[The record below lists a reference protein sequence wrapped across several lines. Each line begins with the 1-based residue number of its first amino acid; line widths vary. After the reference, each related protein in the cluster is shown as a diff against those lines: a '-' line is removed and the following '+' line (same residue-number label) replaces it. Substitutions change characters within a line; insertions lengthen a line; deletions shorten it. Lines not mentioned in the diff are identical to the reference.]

1 MSSNST
7 NPQGGPEVTPAPV
20 LVMAPAPGTTTTA
33 ATTPKAS
40 LAEATSALLGPP
52 RSDVQTSGF
61 VFYILGPRRGLPNR
75 ALWATYAELLSWTTI
90 TSNTEPQWISRAMR
104 SIYVGETPASQLIP
118 PALTP
123 GTVVARVRIHT
134 ARILINGV
142 QYDYQVASGP
152 PVDVTLALQSEN
164 ADWIRLATPNGI
176 APASR
181 LVQAVCVAGEIPFGR
196 FVRHPQA
203 PVSQGKWE
211 DRLTTFLTDIQS
223 PVLSSS
229 GLGFDAQT
237 KLPWG
242 PGSNNETIISASP
255 YLLEVRLPNNTAEL
269 TSPLVAL
276 PDRERLAARRY
287 DAARSQF
294 QSAFR
299 TLADALNQLKPVS
312 PLVPGTRPRWSTF
325 ELNDRRAVPG
335 FYWDMRMQDPPLP
348 VVAVNTLRF
357 EPGVWSL
364 VFADQPLG
372 VPNVTPRGTLTA
384 SPLVKILPID
394 PAHPAILLVN
404 VRNAENPSPAVAG
417 SPTLEYSIKPVN
429 VDGTDV
435 LSESIQCTS
444 ILTTY
449 NPALV
454 AKRLRA
460 IGKLPEPGIAPLDP
474 SVGNSLLLS
483 GTTPPAPL
491 VDDRIHPPVLFGV
504 MPLKDGWAQ
513 LPFLNVTEQILVDSL
528 PMKPEP
534 DSGRVI
540 LSGGASFGTDRA
552 ELPPSPGEPV
562 WNLTLLDAEAYDGT
576 WTLESLKLTSIS
588 LKMKTPELIVEGLI
602 WLANETPTAADL
614 LPSFDNWVACVE
626 PIVLRTPAAN
636 DPVPSPFLIRLDGLN
651 FSETHASGGNDDTPV
666 YSVPHLNAWTFTYV
680 ANDRQLTIDVPKPGG
695 GTTPVTRSIYSHLV
709 ENSKFNPFEVWQ
721 EKPLVWRRHG
731 RAPMI
736 QSLPLTQTLTPP
748 NIPSASRQLFPFEL
762 PLVERV
768 PLPSLPDVPLPALP
782 GVWQFTATGA
792 GDWPTIASGHK
803 PAVGD
808 GLKLVSLSIPGLEYD
823 RDATVGLVQ
832 AADDTDRFMPVQ
844 FRHDLPFLDE
854 VNALAVLPKDD
865 KPLPPEIAPAAPQE
879 GEGLTRSEYREHWT
893 HLADLAFF
901 AAADASP
908 SLVSD
913 GRVFVAGLIEPLRW
927 PVNALFSTSVYPG
940 MITFQ
945 DDNGRSLVLSGEFQD
960 ALRGF
965 EGTFQSNAANQTLA
979 LASATSAEFQVTGGS
994 MLAKLDPGQSIRDQR
1009 GIERGA
1015 TRPALDQN
1023 FLRTHIKIIQVHNV
1037 TGSTTP
1043 LADSEFDL
1051 CTALTPILLTTTTSD
1066 QWNFWFRDLPVDV
1079 TNSQFQRDRCENPPR
1094 RDSSEP
1100 RHPQRRGINNPAA
1113 MSRQLIAL
1121 NGYEWR
1127 LGAANGA
1134 ALQIGPLQFY
1144 PLSFEVAVFN
1154 PSAQNAS
1161 NPNPESLKSFQMVGR
1176 LHLPIEMGAE
1186 DPEETEPIQRSNA
1199 VRLTFLAGK
1208 LTSIALEL
1216 PDADEEPLPA
1226 GPLINEWPLS
1236 GASGAP
1242 VLRWNS
1248 ITLNKDAG
1256 QNNISIS
1263 VDFQLHYYSH
1273 GVSWTLPP
1281 KTLTIPFTGRPNPV
1295 NYAASDFITPPVPPA
1310 SPAPPSG
1317 VAIDSAVLQ
1326 LDFNRVAT
1334 ASRGH
1339 AYSVM
1344 WKFTWGEAD
1353 QLQLVANYT
1362 EMVVS
1367 SVAPAPPPAPPA
1379 PVLTANL
1386 KHGTRLISLDLS
1398 EIARTEPLLPTLDE
1412 GVVQVQW
1419 SAVQRLTQFQV
1430 LPGFSLRAPTQDDEN
1445 QRAAKGYGIL
1455 SFRMTDQP
1463 GRPPLLKVLGGSLEA
1478 LFACYWGVPL
1488 RAKFNQQ
1495 TAREQVMGSSA
1506 GHVDVSYVSTF
1517 STTSKWIFELSLNGF
1532 LDINNII
1539 SWPMLAQPLTPTAAA
1554 TDNLITI
1561 PAVRPAGT
1569 LPKPD
1574 HLRHSIRIFLNQ
1586 HIVPIAALEP
1596 SQADTTLLR
1605 FKSSGSWTTLA
1616 TVEHQLAWVEFN
1628 TDFFP
1633 RTQGDLRMTTLQE
1646 VRFAAP
1652 AAMAATIRGVA
1663 NSQTLNMSFSSSFNN
1678 EATATTRPVEES
1690 IRGEFSRAMKEGLAG
1705 TNGVLTQA
1713 AQNAPDTIVVHAS
1726 TPAFLRTETTT
1737 RVQPANLSYLP
1748 SGTTQAIL
1756 SSLDDF
1762 SNSTDEPGWL
1772 LLNFP
1777 FLGRLQPQDDS
1788 FDLQTLP
1795 AGTTWQFRTDPIL
1808 HILINQ
1814 LHPTVAL
1821 SPLALAFANRENTT
1835 PRRIPLSEFDLARN
1849 RLFRRLDPSSLVE
1862 SWFRLTVTP
1871 QVLASRD
1878 PAESLSS
1885 LNGVRSVMASV
1896 PTDDPGTLGRP
1907 EALARVYNPL
1917 RRSLPPSLD
1926 DQTEGDPS
1934 LAATNSPLIWNP
1946 QSRHFIETAGILD
1959 NSPTHSNV
1967 GLQIYSF
1974 LGPGV
1979 MIEQAGVIPRT
1990 RITQRRAAAT
2000 LVPPRLKVG
2009 TQDNPQPVSL
2019 AACPY
2024 LGLEFASS
2032 RLADTG
2038 DDSGYTWVLALSELV
2053 VLDARQRA
2061 TQVIATR
2068 FWYPLPDT
2076 PDLPAVYPLIR
2087 AWALSTWESLAID
2100 SPAAIVRLREMY
2112 RAPEGDPAG
2121 VAIVYRFLSPERGK
2135 QSSSPARRAAALR
2148 TGPTQLRFTQGQY
2161 GGEMM
2166 PPAALLPFEIAPP
2179 QLSGVQP
2186 LRITEREDAGWP
2198 WGYSGM
2204 RFSVRQTENGAGVA
2218 GPPVKISAHTVAT
2231 EGRLWWQSLAEN
2243 VQYHVSL
2250 EAGARKVLPKLF
2262 RAAAIPAFLPSWPG
2276 IPLPD
2281 GGDLGNAI
2289 ATRAPGAAETL
2300 VWQPVLPGGYTQ
2312 IVTGTRP
2319 GVPYAFRSQI
2329 QTQDVATGQSVIS
2342 GGLPVLH
2349 RAPRPILLPANREGH
2364 NDTALQT
2371 WHSLFQPTETRRSS
2385 NSPVDNAILALKP
2398 NPVGLELELFGSSP
2412 KSIKNGGIPVS
2423 SDVEQTW
2430 DGTLRFQFVQ
2440 ATNTQWNLQAEL
2452 VDGDQGFAFGGVIR
2466 TSATATGAIDFP
2478 PSNLAAVTKW
2488 LKQQPH
2494 GKAVSVRVHA
2504 NYHDTDLNRV
2514 KTFRQT
2520 LTFPLRIVVDQGVFR
2535 LPFEPK
2541 YILFE
2546 DPEYNRRLV
2555 TTTAQ
2560 RTQFVVFSATES
2572 DTVTLSLDRREYNPT
2587 GPIYFLFFSPTRVA
2601 VSGTVALRRVR
2612 PDPSNPAGAT
2622 TDVITP
2628 VVQLDNGQLPRNE
2641 AEMDLTSLT
2650 SSLVNGGHPPLQ
2662 AGDSLVFTL
2671 SVTSSVGR
2679 VTKDDQVSVTV
2690 TIVEKPV
2697 NPVPEAGYAL
2707 LRQGKDA
2714 SVECVR
2720 FAFGPKASRIE
2731 LLDPEDLKQ
2740 QVVRRRAIFRWFDSR
2755 RVGGEYVDVLQKITT
2770 LGSTHF
2776 PEFSE

>member
-1 MSSNST
+1 MSTNST
-7 NPQGGPEVTPAPV
+7 NPQAGPEVAPAPV
-20 LVMAPAPGTTTTA
+20 LVMAPSPTTTTA
-33 ATTPKAS
+33 TVKTS

-52 RSDVQTSGF
+52 RSDVLTSGF
-61 VFYILGPRRGLPNR
+61 MFYILGPRRGLPNR

-90 TSNTEPQWISRAMR
+90 TSTTEPRWISRAMR
-104 SIYVGETPASQLIP
+104 SLYVGETPASQLVP
-118 PALTP
+118 PALVP
-123 GTVVARVRIHT
+123 GTVVARVRIYT
-134 ARILINGV
+134 ARIFINGL
-142 QYDYQVASGP
+142 QYDYQVASGA

-164 ADWIRLATPNGI
+164 ADWIRIATPNGV
-176 APASR
+176 APSSR

-203 PVSQGKWE
+203 PASQGKWE
-211 DRLTTFLTDIQS
+211 ERLLFLKDIQS

-229 GLGFDAQT
+229 GLAFDAQT

-242 PGSNNETIISASP
+242 PGLDHETVISASP
-255 YLLEVRLPNNTAEL
+255 YLLEVRLPNNTTEL

-287 DAARSQF
+287 DGARSEF

-312 PLVPGTRPRWSTF
+312 PLAPGTQPRWSTF

-348 VVAVNTLRF
+348 SVAVNTLRF

-372 VPNVTPRGTLTA
+372 VPNLTPRGTLTA
-384 SPLVKILPID
+384 SPLVKILRD
-394 PAHPAILLVN
+394 PAHPEKLLVKMSD
-404 VRNAENPSPAVAG
+404 VEIPEPAAAG
-417 SPTLEYSIKPVN
+417 SPTVEYSIKPVTVN
-429 VDGTDV
+429 GTV
-435 LSESIQCTS
+435 SLSESFQCTA

-454 AKRLRA
+454 AKQLRA
-460 IGKLPEPGIAPLDP
+460 IGNLPEPGLAPLDP
-474 SVGNSLLLS
+474 SIGNSLLLS

-491 VDDRIHPPVLFGV
+491 VDDRIHPPVLFGA

-534 DSGRVI
+534 DFGRVI
-540 LSGGASFGTDRA
+540 LSGGASFGTDRE

-562 WNLTLLDAEAYDGT
+562 WSLTLLDAEGYDGT
-576 WTLESLKLTSIS
+576 WTLEFLKLTSIS
-588 LKMKTPELIVEGLI
+588 LTMKTPELIVEGLI

-614 LPSFDNWVACVE
+614 LPSFDNWVACIE
-626 PIVLRTPAAN
+626 PIVLRTPAVN
-636 DPVPSPFLIRLDGLN
+636 DPCPSPFLIRLDALN
-651 FSETHASGGNDDTPV
+651 FTETHASGGNDDTPV
-666 YSVPHLNAWTFTYV
+666 YSVPHLNGWTFSYV
-680 ANDRQLTIDVPKPGG
+680 TNDRPLTIDVPKPGG

-709 ENSKFNPFEVWQ
+709 EYSKFDPFEVW
-721 EKPLVWRRHG
+721 KDTPLAWRRHG

-762 PLVERV
+762 PLVERTR
-768 PLPSLPDVPLPALP
+768 LPALP
-782 GVWQFTATGA
+782 GAWQFTATGA
-792 GDWPTIASGHK
+792 GDWPTIASSHK

-823 RDATVGLVQ
+823 RDAAVGLIQ
-832 AADDTDRFMPVQ
+832 AADETDRFMPVQ

-865 KPLPPEIAPAAPQE
+865 KPLPPEIAPAALPE
-879 GEGLTRSEYREHWT
+879 GEGLARGDYGEHWT

-901 AAADASP
+901 AAADASH

-940 MITFQ
+940 MVSFQ
-945 DDNGRSLVLSGEFQD
+945 DDNGRSLVLSGEFDD

-965 EGTFQSNAANQTLA
+965 EGTFQSNATNQTLA
-979 LASATSAEFQVTGGS
+979 LASVTTAGFQVTGGS
-994 MLAKLDPGQSIRDQR
+994 MLAKLAPGQSIRDQR

-1015 TRPALDQN
+1015 TRPALDEK

-1037 TGSTTP
+1037 TGSATP
-1043 LADSEFDL
+1043 LADSGFDL
-1051 CTALTPILLTTTTSD
+1051 CTALAPMVLQTTAND
-1066 QWNFWFRDLPVDV
+1066 QWNFWFRDLPIDV

-1094 RDSSEP
+1094 REPNEP

-1127 LGAANGA
+1127 LGAANST

-1154 PSAQNAS
+1154 PSAPSTS
-1161 NPNPESLKSFQMVGR
+1161 NPSPESLKSFQVVGR
-1176 LHLPIEMGAE
+1176 LHLPIEMGA
-1186 DPEETEPIQRSNA
+1186 DNPEETEPIQRSNA
-1199 VRLTFLAGK
+1199 VRLTFEAGK
-1208 LTSIALEL
+1208 LTSIALER

-1226 GPLINEWPLS
+1226 GPLINEWLLS

-1256 QNNISIS
+1256 HNNISIS

-1273 GVSWTLPP
+1273 GVSWTLPS

-1295 NYAASDFITPPVPPA
+1295 NYLAGDFIAPP
-1310 SPAPPSG
+1310 PAPPSG

-1326 LDFNRVAT
+1326 LDFNRAST
-1334 ASRGH
+1334 APRGH
-1339 AYSVM
+1339 AYSVT
-1344 WKFTWGEAD
+1344 WKITWGETD

-1362 EMVVS
+1362 EMVVAP
-1367 SVAPAPPPAPPA
+1367 VAPVTPAAPPVPA
-1379 PVLTANL
+1379 LTANL
-1386 KHGTRLISLDLS
+1386 KHGNRLISLDLS
-1398 EIARTEPLLPTLDE
+1398 DVTGTEPLLPTLDE

-1430 LPGFSLRAPTQDDEN
+1430 LPGFSLRAPAEDDVN

-1463 GRPPLLKVLGGSLEA
+1463 GRAPLLKVLGGSFEA
-1478 LFACYWGVPL
+1478 LFACDWGVPL

-1495 TAREQVMGSSA
+1495 TARQQVLGSSA
-1506 GHVDVSYVSTF
+1506 GHVDLSYVSTF
-1517 STTSKWIFELSLNGF
+1517 SATNKWIFELSLNGF
-1532 LDINNII
+1532 IDVNNII
-1539 SWPMLAQPLTPTAAA
+1539 SWPMLAQPLTPTGAA

-1596 SQADTTLLR
+1596 SQVDITLLR

-1616 TVEHQLAWVEFN
+1616 TVEHQLTWVEFN

-1633 RTQGDLRMTTLQE
+1633 VTQGDLRMTTLQE

-1652 AAMAATIRGVA
+1652 AAMAAAIRGVG
-1663 NSQTLNMSFSSSFNN
+1663 NSQSLNLSLNSSFNN
-1678 EATATTRPVEES
+1678 EATATTRPVDEF
-1690 IRGEFSRAMKEGLAG
+1690 IRGEFSRVMKEGLAG

-1726 TPAFLRTETTT
+1726 TPAFLRTETTA

-1748 SGTTQAIL
+1748 SGTTQAFL

-1777 FLGRLQPQDDS
+1777 FLGRLHPQDDR

-1795 AGTTWQFRTDPIL
+1795 AGATWQFRTDPIW
-1808 HILINQ
+1808 HIVINQ

-1821 SPLALAFANRENTT
+1821 SPLALAFASRENTT
-1835 PRRIPLSEFDLARN
+1835 PRRIPLAEFDLARN

-1871 QVLASRD
+1871 QVLASGD

-1907 EALARVYNPL
+1907 EALARVYDPL
-1917 RRSLPPSLD
+1917 RRSLPPRLED
-1926 DQTEGDPS
+1926 LTNVDPS
-1934 LAATNSPLIWNP
+1934 FTASNSPLIWNP
-1946 QSRHFIETAGILD
+1946 QSRHFIETAGIFD

-2000 LVPPRLKVG
+2000 LVPPRLKIG
-2009 TQDNPQPVSL
+2009 THDNPQPVSL

-2076 PDLPAVYPLIR
+2076 PNLPSVYPLIR

-2121 VAIVYRFLSPERGK
+2121 VAIVYHFLSPERGK

-2161 GGEMM
+2161 GGKSM
-2166 PPAALLPFEIAPP
+2166 PPAALVPFEIAPP

-2186 LRITEREDAGWP
+2186 LRMTEREDAGWP
-2198 WGYSGM
+2198 WGYFGM

-2218 GPPVKISAHTVAT
+2218 GPPVKISAQPAVT

-2250 EAGARKVLPKLF
+2250 EADARKVLPRLF

-2289 ATRAPGAAETL
+2289 VNPVPGAGETL

-2329 QTQDVATGQSVIS
+2329 QTQDVATGRSVIS

-2349 RAPRPILLPANREGH
+2349 RTPRPILLPANREGH

-2371 WHSLFQPTETRRSS
+2371 WHSLFKPTETRGSS

-2398 NPVGLELELFGSSP
+2398 NPVGLELELFDAGP
-2412 KSIKNGGIPVS
+2412 KSIQNGGIPVS

-2430 DGTLRFQFVQ
+2430 DGTLRFKFDQYFKG
-2440 ATNTQWNLQAEL
+2440 AGPQWNLQAEL
-2452 VDGDQGFAFGGVIR
+2452 VDGDQSFAFGGVIQ
-2466 TSATATGAIDFP
+2466 TPTTATGVVTFP
-2478 PSNLAAVTKW
+2478 PSDLTAVTNW

-2494 GKAVSVRVHA
+2494 GKAISVKVHVNYPEPDASRV
-2504 NYHDTDLNRV
+2504 R
-2514 KTFRQT
+2514 TFRQT
-2520 LTFPLRIVVDQGVFR
+2520 LTFPLRIVVDKGVFR

-2560 RTQFVVFSATES
+2560 RTQFVVFNATES

-2587 GPIYFLFFSPTRVA
+2587 GPIYFLFFSNTRVA
-2601 VSGTVALRRVR
+2601 VRGTVTLRRVR
-2612 PDPSNPAGAT
+2612 PDPSNPAGVT
-2622 TDVITP
+2622 TDVITA
-2628 VVQLDNGQLPRNE
+2628 VVPLDNGQLPTDE
-2641 AEMDLTSLT
+2641 AKMDLATLT
-2650 SSLVNGGHPPLQ
+2650 RSLVDGRHPPLQ

-2671 SVTSSVGR
+2671 SVTTAGGPP
-2679 VTKDDQVSVTV
+2679 KDDQVSVTV

-2707 LRQGKDA
+2707 LRQGRDK

-2740 QVVRRRAIFRWFDSR
+2740 QIVRRRAIFRWFDSR
-2755 RVGGEYVDVLQKITT
+2755 RAGGEFADVVQKITT

-2776 PEFSE
+2776 PKFGD